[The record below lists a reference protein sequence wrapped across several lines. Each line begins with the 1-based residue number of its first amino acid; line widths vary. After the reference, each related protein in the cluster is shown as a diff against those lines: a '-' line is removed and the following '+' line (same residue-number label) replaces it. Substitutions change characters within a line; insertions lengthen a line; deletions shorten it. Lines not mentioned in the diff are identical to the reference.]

1 MPRPAG
7 SEMKY
12 LPGLDGMRAIAV
24 AALGSIIYSYFLWRE
39 EHDAARAAATRTEA
53 GR

>member
-24 AALGSIIYSYFLWRE
+24 AAILGYHLGAQWLSGRL
-39 EHDAARAAATRTEA
+39 A
-53 GR
+53 GMGSSSL